1 MKRKIVF
8 LIFPDFQLLDITG
21 PIAVFETSDFLT
33 AKNDGYKTQVVSLSG
48 GLVKSS
54 AGLAIDS
61 EPLKKINSADT
72 LVIAGGSGAR
82 DPNLDKGYVEFI
94 RRIDKHCHRTTSVCT
109 GSFLLA
115 RSGLINGLSATTH
128 WRHSSELQQ
137 EFPEVNVQ
145 TDDIWTRNG
154 KYWTSAG
161 VTAGIDLA
169 LALVSENHGEKI
181 AQKSAREIVV
191 YYRRPG
197 GQSQFSSIDDL
208 NIQNGRFNELLAW
221 IREHIEKPLGVD
233 DLAEK
238 MAMSNRNFSRQ
249 FRQIM
254 GETPAK
260 TIERIRLEVARDLV
274 ENSDLTIEKAATQT
288 GFNNVERMRRS
299 FIRSYGQSPR
309 AMRTQRKT
317 P

>member
-21 PIAVFETSDFLT
+21 PIAVFETSDYF
-33 AKNDGYKTQVVSLSG
+33 ADKNEGYKIQVVSLSG

-54 AGLAIDS
+54 AGLAMDS
-61 EPLKKINSADT
+61 EPLEKIKSADT
-72 LVIAGGSGAR
+72 LVIAGGAGAR
-82 DPNLDKGYVEFI
+82 DPNIDKEYVEFI
-94 RRIDKHCHRTTSVCT
+94 RRIDAHCQRITSVCT

-115 RSGLINGLSATTH
+115 RSGLINNLSATTH
-128 WRHSSELQQ
+128 WRHSSDMQQ
-137 EFPEVNVQ
+137 EFPDVSVQ
-145 TDDIWTRNG
+145 ADAIWTRNG

-181 AQKSAREIVV
+181 AQKCAREIVV

-208 NIQNGRFNELLAW
+208 NIHNGRFNELLAW
-221 IREHIEKPLGVD
+221 IRERIDKPLGVD

-238 MAMSNRNFSRQ
+238 MAMSTRNFSRQ
-249 FRQIM
+249 FRQVM

-274 ENSDLTIEKAATQT
+274 ESSDLTIEKVAMQT

-317 P
+317 S